1 MRRGV
6 GISGL
11 QRQQQAN
18 ESYKETGQALAS
30 AQIAQLTTQ
39 FTSFKQHLSNF
50 AQKHKKEIT
59 KDPLLRA
66 HFQKMCAEIGV
77 DPLASSKGFWAE
89 MLGVGDF
96 YYELAV
102 QAVEVCMGMRAETGG
117 LVDLEIV
124 KARISK
130 MRSTKDKNIS
140 ITDDDVHRAIETLR
154 PLSSGYQIITMGK
167 RKMVQS
173 VPREMSD
180 DQSILINAA
189 SVPIT
194 NQSFLLFTGV

>member
-1 MRRGV
+1 
-6 GISGL
+6 
-11 QRQQQAN
+11 
-18 ESYKETGQALAS
+18 
-30 AQIAQLTTQ
+30 
-39 FTSFKQHLSNF
+39 
-50 AQKHKKEIT
+50 
-59 KDPLLRA
+59 
-66 HFQKMCAEIGV
+66 MCTEIGV

-124 KARISK
+124 KAKIGK
-130 MRSTKDKNIS
+130 MRSTGDKNVS

-180 DQSILINAA
+180 DQSDFSINAA
-189 SVPIT
+189 SEEGFVSNKTREELKWTEERFSHAVNSLVSEGIVWIDEHAGSTTYWLPG
-194 NQSFLLFTGV
+194 LFSQL

>member
-1 MRRGV
+1 
-6 GISGL
+6 
-11 QRQQQAN
+11 
-18 ESYKETGQALAS
+18 
-30 AQIAQLTTQ
+30 LTSQ

-66 HFQKMCAEIGV
+66 HFQKMCTEIGV

-124 KARISK
+124 KAKISK
-130 MRSTKDKNIS
+130 MRSTKDKSVS

-189 SVPIT
+189 SVT
-194 NQSFLLFTGV
+194 TADTHFLSFSGA